1 MKVVHAVV
9 TDAFA
14 GTERYVVEV
23 AAEQTRQ
30 GLEVTVLGGP
40 RLREHLPPEV
50 RWLPGGNPGLAL
62 LSTRR
67 LGRQDVA
74 HGHLTYGEAVL
85 TLSRGVHRGRCLAT
99 RHVANARGRSL
110 IGHLVGPL
118 VERQLDRELAISH
131 FVAQQ
136 TAVPPGNV
144 VHNGVAARPL
154 LAPDQARAVVMAHRL
169 EPEKATELGL
179 AVWFASGL
187 PERGVTLL
195 VAGDGSERAALER
208 LAARHPLGGSVTFLG
223 AVRDMASL
231 WLQALVLLAPATA
244 EPLGL
249 SVLEAMAQGIPVLA
263 AAAGGHLETLHG
275 FPSCL
280 FPVGDAEAG
289 GRLLTDL
296 VDPGVRAQL
305 GPALRVAQ
313 QARFDL
319 PTHVR
324 TLTAVYGDLL
334 AVHARS
340 RAGEPSE
347 AGPFLP

>member
-23 AAEQTRQ
+23 ATEQARQ

-40 RLREHLPPEV
+40 RLREHLPPAV
-50 RWLPGGNPGLAL
+50 RWLPGSTPVQAL

-99 RHVANARGRSL
+99 RHVANARGRSP
-110 IGHLVGPL
+110 IGHLVGPF
-118 VERQLDRELAISH
+118 VERRLDRELAISY

-136 TAVPPGNV
+136 TGVPPGNV

-154 LAPDQARAVVMAHRL
+154 LASYQARAVVMAHRL
-169 EPEKATELGL
+169 EPEKATGLGL

-187 PERGVTLL
+187 PERGLSLL
-195 VAGDGSERAALER
+195 VAGDGSERAGLGRIAC
-208 LAARHPLGGSVTFLG
+208 RHPLGASVSFLG

-231 WLQALVLLAPATA
+231 WPRALVLLAPATA

-263 AAAGGHLETLHG
+263 SAAGGHLETLEG

-289 GRLLTDL
+289 GRLLVDL
-296 VDPGVRAQL
+296 VDPAVRVRL
-305 GPALRVAQ
+305 GPSLREAQ
-313 QARFDL
+313 QAGFDL

-324 TLTAVYGDLL
+324 TLTATYDDVLTCG
-334 AVHARS
+334 VSVKR
-340 RAGEPSE
+340 RQ
-347 AGPFLP
+347 